1 MKLYILKAVGDYV
14 YLTDG
19 CLTGIRKNKLRIV
32 RIENTRVSK
41 RKYRYYVSDR
51 RYPDLYPKN
60 GVV

>member
-32 RIENTRVSK
+32 RVENTRISNK
-41 RKYRYYVSDR
+41 KYRYYVPDR
-51 RYPDLYPKN
+51 CCPDLYPDR
-60 GVV
+60 VA